1 MVTKKIDKTE
11 VDVFYQSKFDYYRRP
26 SFVAALLTGF
36 LETTYFISD
45 CQIFG
50 RFAIET
56 LIPRFFILIP
66 LILLIILEPRIKDY
80 RTAVFAF
87 YSIAHASMW
96 CTIWAIWYLPN
107 RDFAR
112 EGFIIMHLAFIAIG
126 IAMPVK
132 YHIPVHACVILNILV
147 SYLWNHY
154 EHIDLM
160 ISLAVPVWIGASILM
175 IILEN
180 SYADQYLIRKQLE
193 KSSTTDNLTE
203 AYNRNKF
210 EEIVDSNNETS
221 ADVDDSNVV
230 ILMIDIDKFKRVND
244 TYGHDAGDKILVF
257 LTERIKACIRATDLV
272 IRWGGEEFVV
282 LLMGASTSVGLR
294 IAEHIRHSV
303 EVTENEVCP
312 ITISV
317 GVSQY
322 DGKNYH
328 EAVKR
333 ADKALYYAKE
343 HGRNMVVHYDDIAGE
358 VGDIQKDKA
367 SQKDK
372 AVPKDKNRKDKVK
385 KKKEAV

>member
-1 MVTKKIDKTE
+1 MVTKKIDKSE
-11 VDVFYQSKFDYYRRP
+11 VNTFYQSKYDYYRMP
-26 SFVAALLTGF
+26 SYVSALLTGF
-36 LETTYFISD
+36 LETTYFVSD

-66 LILLIILEPRIKDY
+66 LILLALLEPRIKNY
-80 RTAVFAF
+80 RVAVFAY
-87 YSIAHASMW
+87 YSIAHAAMW

-107 RDFAR
+107 KDFAR

-126 IAMPVK
+126 LAMPVK
-132 YHIPVHACVILNILV
+132 YQIPVHSGVILNIII
-147 SYLWNHY
+147 SNMWNHY
-154 EHIDLM
+154 EHVDLM

-193 KSSTTDNLTE
+193 KNSTTDNLTE

-210 EEIVDSNNETS
+210 EEIAESDHEMPAEAANAS
-221 ADVDDSNVV
+221 VV

-244 TYGHDAGDKILVF
+244 TYGHDAGDKVLVF

-282 LLMGASTSVGLR
+282 LLMGASTTVGLK

-303 EVTENEVCP
+303 ETTENEVCP

-343 HGRNMVVHYDDIAGE
+343 HGRNLVVHYDDIAE
-358 VGDIQKDKA
+358 EIAPA
-367 SQKDK
+367 S
-372 AVPKDKNRKDKVK
+372 KDKNKKEKSK
-385 KKKEAV
+385 KK

>member
-1 MVTKKIDKTE
+1 
-11 VDVFYQSKFDYYRRP
+11 
-26 SFVAALLTGF
+26 
-36 LETTYFISD
+36 
-45 CQIFG
+45 
-50 RFAIET
+50 
-56 LIPRFFILIP
+56 
-66 LILLIILEPRIKDY
+66 
-80 RTAVFAF
+80 
-87 YSIAHASMW
+87 
-96 CTIWAIWYLPN
+96 
-107 RDFAR
+107 
-112 EGFIIMHLAFIAIG
+112 MHLAFIAIG

-180 SYADQYLIRKQLE
+180 SYVDQYLIRKQLE

>member
-1 MVTKKIDKTE
+1 MVTKKIDKAE
-11 VDVFYQSKFDYYRRP
+11 VDEFYQAKFDYYRRP

-50 RFAIET
+50 RFAVET
-56 LIPRFFILIP
+56 LIPRFFILVP
-66 LILLIILEPRIKDY
+66 LIILMLFERRIQSYKS
-80 RTAVFAF
+80 AVFAF
-87 YSIAHASMW
+87 YSIAHAAMW

-107 RDFAR
+107 KDFAR

-126 IAMPVK
+126 LAMPVK
-132 YHIPVHACVILNILV
+132 YHIPVHFGVILNIIV
-147 SYLWNHY
+147 SYMWNHY

-175 IILEN
+175 FILEN

-210 EEIVDSNNETS
+210 EEIVDSGNEHHDE
-221 ADVDDSNVV
+221 ADNSNVV

-303 EVTENEVCP
+303 EITENEVCP

-343 HGRNMVVHYDDIAGE
+343 HGRNLVVHYDDIADE
-358 VGDIQKDKA
+358 VEPTPKGKPASKDK
-367 SQKDK
+367 S
-372 AVPKDKNRKDKVK
+372 K
-385 KKKEAV
+385 KKK

>member
-1 MVTKKIDKTE
+1 MNKDKKTIRQKNEQIRQLNNKIDLLE
-11 VDVFYQSKFDYYRRP
+11 SKIDLLETKLEYYREL
-26 SFVAALLTGF
+26 AL
-36 LETTYFISD
+36 
-45 CQIFG
+45 
-50 RFAIET
+50 
-56 LIPRFFILIP
+56 
-66 LILLIILEPRIKDY
+66 
-80 RTAVFAF
+80 V
-87 YSIAHASMW
+87 
-96 CTIWAIWYLPN
+96 
-107 RDFAR
+107 
-112 EGFIIMHLAFIAIG
+112 
-126 IAMPVK
+126 
-132 YHIPVHACVILNILV
+132 
-147 SYLWNHY
+147 
-154 EHIDLM
+154 
-160 ISLAVPVWIGASILM
+160 
-175 IILEN
+175 
-180 SYADQYLIRKQLE
+180 
-193 KSSTTDNLTE
+193 DNLTKL
-203 AYNRNKF
+203 YNRRALIENKGYN
-210 EEIVDSNNETS
+210 S
-221 ADVDDSNVV
+221 V
-230 ILMIDIDKFKRVND
+230 IFADIDHFKEIND
-244 TYGHDAGDKILVF
+244 KYGHDAGDKILVF

-372 AVPKDKNRKDKVK
+372 AVLKDKNRKDKVK